1 MLSTLVTRFIMIR
14 MRNGDVWLELF
25 MCVLKIDIPVLVGN
39 ANMARKNN
47 FVIYEEVYMF
57 MITFFIYKDN
67 VFQIS

>member
-1 MLSTLVTRFIMIR
+1 MG
-14 MRNGDVWLELF
+14 NVWLELF
-25 MCVLKIDIPVLVGN
+25 MCVLKIVIPVLVGN
-39 ANMARKNN
+39 ANMARKNK